1 MQMMKAIYT
10 DAKFIPDERS
20 VEVWYALL
28 KDLDINAVKLA
39 VAKYMQT
46 KKFPPFPADIREM
59 LQAEYLSPDEAW
71 AIVSD
76 ALWACTSKEKA
87 EKIFSKLPLECQR
100 TIGSAEAFYAYTQGE
115 WNESVSK
122 ALFIKNYKP
131 TVDRMQTESRV
142 SIPLRTALAS
152 AERKAIGEKT

>member
-1 MQMMKAIYT
+1 M
-10 DAKFIPDERS
+10 PDEKS

-28 KDLDINAVKLA
+28 KDLDVNALKLA

-46 KKFPPFPADIREM
+46 EKFPPFPADIRKM
-59 LQAEYLSPDEAW
+59 LQAEYMSPDEAW
-71 AIVSD
+71 GIVSD
-76 ALWACTSKEKA
+76 ALWAVTSRDKA

-100 TIGSAEAFYAYTQGE
+100 TIGSVDAFYAYTQGE

-131 TVDRMQTESRV
+131 TVEQMQVESRM
-142 SIPLRTALAS
+142 SKPLRTALQT
-152 AERKAIGEKT
+152 AERIGIEERDTN